1 MGKIKFLE
9 VEKFQKHLLSA
20 YYAPGTV
27 LGAGDI
33 AENEI
38 DTVSVFWELPDSGG
52 WVGRK
57 KIREEKAQ
65 CQGQRQSLAK
75 RTSEV
80 SG

>member
-27 LGAGDI
+27 LGTGGI
-33 AENEI
+33 AENET

-52 WVGRK
+52 WVGRQIISQETK
-57 KIREEKAQ
+57 SIINCDKCCLREPN
-65 CQGQRQSLAK
+65 
-75 RTSEV
+75 
-80 SG
+80 

>member
-38 DTVSVFWELPDSGG
+38 DKSLFSWRLCSGCG
-52 WVGRK
+52 
-57 KIREEKAQ
+57 
-65 CQGQRQSLAK
+65 QGK
-75 RTSEV
+75 
-80 SG
+80 